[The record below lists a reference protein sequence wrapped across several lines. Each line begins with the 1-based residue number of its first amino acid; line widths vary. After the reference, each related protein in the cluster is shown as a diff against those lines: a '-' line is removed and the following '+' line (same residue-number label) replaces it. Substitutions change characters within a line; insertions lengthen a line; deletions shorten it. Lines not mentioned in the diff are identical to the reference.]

1 MKPHVSG
8 ARVDLWKIQT
18 KFGMNLRTMV
28 GDDSIGMP
36 TYMGVY
42 ILYLC
47 PILILFEQE
56 LNKLD
61 FIGEEKDKEEIRKW

>member
-1 MKPHVSG
+1 
-8 ARVDLWKIQT
+8 
-18 KFGMNLRTMV
+18 
-28 GDDSIGMP
+28 MP